1 MSRRRVL
8 VSLGAAA
15 VAAVVATAAL
25 VTINDGEPK
34 PASRALEHLGMV
46 SGTVWVAN
54 QDGARLTAIDSGQN
68 NIASTLTGIKG
79 PHNVQVS
86 PDVRMMWA
94 VSGSDSL
101 AAMVDSKTLGLHGTV
116 PTGGMPAHVVLS
128 PDGRTGCAT
137 NGANNTVSAID
148 TKTMKPVATIPVGS
162 GPYGLRP
169 SADGAPPARATV
181 RVARLPRGAL
191 VEISAMTVR

>member
-15 VAAVVATAAL
+15 VVATAAL
-25 VTINDGEPK
+25 VAINDGEPR

-54 QDGARLTAIDSGQN
+54 QNGTNLTAIDSGQN
-68 NIASTLTGIKG
+68 NIATTLTGIRG

-86 PDVRMMWA
+86 PNGRTMWA

-101 AAMVDSKTLGLHGTV
+101 DAMVDSKTLGLHGTL

-128 PDGRTGCAT
+128 PDGRTACAT
-137 NGANNTVSAID
+137 SGADNAVSAIS
-148 TKTMKPVATIPVGS
+148 TKTVKPVAAIPVGS
-162 GPYGLRP
+162 GSYGLRP
-169 SADGAPPARATV
+169 AQTALLRLERPSGLPACREAP
-181 RVARLPRGAL
+181 
-191 VEISAMTVR
+191 S